1 MDTLRQ
7 DLLFAMRLLRKD
19 RAYACAVVLTLA
31 LCLGANAAVF
41 AVVQSVLLRPLPYPE
56 SDRLVVV
63 YESFPGAGVERA
75 GMSIPNHF
83 DHEAMKDVFDSTAL
97 YQFDGVGVG
106 EGPQAEGVPSMTVT
120 PSFFRVLR
128 ATAVRG
134 RVFTEADGEPG
145 HEHVLVLGYGLAAR
159 QPAGVDH
166 IVGTTLRVNHEVYT
180 VVGVMPEGFS
190 FLEPNRQLWR
200 PTAFKPEDRSED
212 QRWSQNHEEIARLA
226 PGVTVEQ
233 AHARL
238 TAYNA
243 AIVERTGPL
252 KQELINV
259 RYTEKITPLQ
269 ADVVRDVRP
278 ALVLLWGGV
287 LFVLLIAGVNLTNL
301 ALVRASGRAKE
312 LATRHALGAGSAR
325 VVRQL
330 VTETLLLTLIG
341 GALGILLG
349 MWSIRGLPSLDL
361 FDLPRAH
368 EIRLDVTIVAFTLGL
383 AVALGLIVGSVPT
396 VLLAGSRLNSAL
408 RDEGRGGTA
417 SRGARYTRRALV
429 AAQVAL
435 AFILLAGAGLLLA
448 SFQHVLRIDP
458 GFNATGVWTGRL
470 SPLKTQYPDDAK
482 VRSYANRVVEG
493 VRALPGVQAAG
504 MTTFLPFGWDSS
516 SSVIIAE
523 GHVPVPGESVVSPNE
538 LFVTSGYLDALGV
551 PLKRGRLFTDSD
563 TEKSAPVIILDEQL
577 ARRFWPGQDPIGR
590 RVYKPTRVEDVVK
603 PGPDVVYRQVVGI
616 IGDVKMKGLIEGEGA
631 RAGAYYIPFAQ
642 NPQRNIGLAVRTAG
656 NPADLTNAIQR
667 VAVSVDPELKPYDV
681 FPLAERVEKSL
692 NQRRTPMLLALAF
705 GLTALLL
712 ASVGIYGVL
721 AYQVAQRTRE
731 IGIRMALGSDRA
743 RIVGLVL
750 REGAALVSA
759 GLAAGAVG
767 AVLLRTV
774 IRSQL
779 YGVGAFDPV
788 VMLTV
793 VAVLA
798 LAAFA
803 ACLGPARLAA
813 RVSPV
818 VALSQQ

>member
-7 DLLFAMRLLRKD
+7 DLLFALRLLRKD
-19 RAYACAVVLTLA
+19 RAYACAVVLTLT

-97 YQFDGVGVG
+97 YQFDGVRLGD
-106 EGPQAEGVPSMTVT
+106 GPQAEGVPSMTVT

-128 ATAVRG
+128 ATAARG
-134 RVFTEADGEPG
+134 RLLAEADGVPG
-145 HEHVLVLGYGLAAR
+145 HEHVVVLGHALAAR
-159 QPAGVDH
+159 QAAGLDH
-166 IVGTTLRVNHEVYT
+166 VVGTTVRLNNEVYT

-190 FLEPNRQLWR
+190 FLEPDRQVWR
-200 PTAFKPEDRSED
+200 PTAFNPKDRSED
-212 QRWSQNHEEIARLA
+212 QRWSQNHDEIARLA
-226 PGVTVEQ
+226 PNVTVEQ

-238 TAYNA
+238 TAYNTA
-243 AIVERTGPL
+243 LLERTGPL
-252 KQELINV
+252 KQDLINV
-259 RYTEKITPLQ
+259 RYTEKIASLQ
-269 ADVVRDVRP
+269 GDVVRNVRP
-278 ALVLLWGGV
+278 ALALLWGGV
-287 LFVLLIAGVNLTNL
+287 LFVLLIAAVNLTNL
-301 ALVRASGRAKE
+301 ALVRSSGRAKE

-341 GALGILLG
+341 GALGILVG
-349 MWSIRGLPSLDL
+349 AWCIRSLPSLDL

-368 EIRLDVTIVAFTLGL
+368 EIHLDWTIVVFTLGL
-383 AVALGLIVGSVPT
+383 AVVLGLVVGIVPT
-396 VLLAGSRLNSAL
+396 MLLAGSRLNSAL
-408 RDEGRGGTA
+408 RDEGRSGTA

-435 AFILLAGAGLLLA
+435 AFVLLAGAGLLLA

-470 SPLKTQYPDDAK
+470 SPLKTQYPNDAAL
-482 VRSYANRVVEG
+482 RSYANRVLEH
-493 VRALPGVQAAG
+493 VRALPGVQSAG
-504 MTTFLPFGWDSS
+504 MTTFLPFGWESS

-551 PLKRGRLFTDSD
+551 PIKRGRLFTEGD
-563 TEKSAPVIILDEQL
+563 TDTSPPVIILDEQL

-590 RVYKPTRVEDVVK
+590 RVYKPTRAEDVVK

-616 IGDVKMKGLIEGEGA
+616 VGDVKMKGLIEGEGA

-642 NPQRNIGLAVRTAG
+642 GPQSNIGLAVRTAG
-656 NPADLTNAIQR
+656 NPADLTNGIQR
-667 VAVSVDPELKPYDV
+667 AAASVDPELKPFDV
-681 FPLAERVEKSL
+681 FPLTQRVEKSL

-743 RIVGLVL
+743 GIARLVL
-750 REGAALVSA
+750 REGAALVAA
-759 GLAAGAVG
+759 GLVAGGVG
-767 AVLLRTV
+767 AVLLRTF

-788 VMLTV
+788 VMLAV
-793 VAVLA
+793 VGVLA
-798 LAAFA
+798 LAALA
-803 ACLGPARLAA
+803 ACLGPARLAS